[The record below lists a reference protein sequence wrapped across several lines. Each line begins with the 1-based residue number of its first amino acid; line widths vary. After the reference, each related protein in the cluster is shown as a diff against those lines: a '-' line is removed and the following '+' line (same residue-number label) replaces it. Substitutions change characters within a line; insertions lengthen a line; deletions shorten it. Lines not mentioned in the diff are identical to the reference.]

1 MRYKNIIMLIRLAI
15 KRQKEKEQKNIMSQ
29 KKRRRYK

>member
-1 MRYKNIIMLIRLAI
+1 MLIRLAI

-29 KKRRRYK
+29 KNDADINK